1 MPQTESEPSPLSRI
15 DLLRLA
21 QSLGVSDADVMT
33 RAELRTAIEKARLP
47 EPRQIE
53 HPTTWVSVAR
63 RLLASV
69 VERGL
74 NLPDAAALIRGDA
87 KLSTPPKAPPPVAT
101 VTLARIYAAQGHVD
115 RAIRTL
121 NEVLESDP
129 DHELARELQIQ
140 LELRREELH
149 ARGESSEASVDSG
162 GAASRSEPPSVLPP
176 VSPREVPRAAGLSS
190 STRARSNGHE
200 PRVREPSSGPVRSLD
215 AAVGEPLGIP
225 EPPDSEV
232 VTPRTYPPVESP
244 AEASRG
250 EGPGA
255 AASEAAGELVAP
267 AFGVAARAANAS
279 ASAPHTDF
287 HTEPPTRVGPLSLDW
302 ETPVSPSVE
311 PLSQRGSDFGASIM
325 TELDTEPP
333 QTETTGGESAAPELE
348 LPAQALV
355 EALAAEALTSSLA
368 SLPPIAEGLSAEPSL
383 AEALAAEP
391 YLSGP
396 PEPVPSELVGLGE
409 ELSTAGAAPA
419 NVLAAASSNGIMNS
433 LPNGVLEAPRVA
445 SADEPPMPDAPGLLL
460 IETDSPLRYLYWEL
474 GNRASAATHWITVVT
489 HAPGADGHSERRE
502 RQFPVHR
509 KRGALRLEGVPRG
522 AVIRAKL
529 SPEPASE
536 RPLVVA
542 SSVRPRAASSADFEI
557 RYTPHASLHPEA
569 IALRA
574 RPSLDSALS
583 VYWDD

>member
-47 EPRQIE
+47 EPPPVE

-129 DHELARELQIQ
+129 DHELARELQVQ

-149 ARGESSEASVDSG
+149 ARGESSEASVDSS
-162 GAASRSEPPSVLPP
+162 AASRSEPPSVLPP
-176 VSPREVPRAAGLSS
+176 VSPRELPRAAAPSASAPAPSNGQDGEASPSSTIEPSRARASS
-190 STRARSNGHE
+190 SE
-200 PRVREPSSGPVRSLD
+200 
-215 AAVGEPLGIP
+215 AALLGEPLDIP
-225 EPPDSEV
+225 EPPESEV
-232 VTPRTYPPVESP
+232 VTPRTYPPIDSVVES
-244 AEASRG
+244 SR
-250 EGPGA
+250 A
-255 AASEAAGELVAP
+255 AAIAAPASEAAGELVAP
-267 AFGVAARAANAS
+267 TFGVAARAANGTAS
-279 ASAPHTDF
+279 SAHGEF
-287 HTEPPTRVGPLSLDW
+287 HAEPPTRVGPLSIDW

-311 PLSQRGSDFGASIM
+311 PLSRRGADLGAEVGSSGAG
-325 TELDTEPP
+325 ERDTEPP
-333 QTETTGGESAAPELE
+333 ATEASGGASEGSPPESE
-348 LPAQALV
+348 LPVRALV
-355 EALAAEALTSSLA
+355 EALAAEALTQA
-368 SLPPIAEGLSAEPSL
+368 FAAESVA
-383 AEALAAEP
+383 AEAVAAEA
-391 YLSGP
+391 SSASDP
-396 PEPVPSELVGLGE
+396 PEPVPSEPAGATAPSATAPSATAVPASANGILNGAAPGE
-409 ELSTAGAAPA
+409 SAAGAASP
-419 NVLAAASSNGIMNS
+419 
-433 LPNGVLEAPRVA
+433 P
-445 SADEPPMPDAPGLLL
+445 EPPMPDAPGLLL
-460 IETDSPLRYLYWEL
+460 IETDSVLRYLYWEL
-474 GNRASAATHWITVVT
+474 GNRAAAATHWITVVS
-489 HAPGADGHSERRE
+489 HAPAADGLSERRE
-502 RQFPVHR
+502 RQFPVHQR
-509 KRGALRLEGVPRG
+509 RGALRLEGVPRG
-522 AVIRAKL
+522 AIIRAKL
-529 SPEPASE
+529 SPAAESE

-542 SSVRPRAASSADFEI
+542 ASVRPGAASGADYEI
-557 RYTPHASLHPEA
+557 RYAPHARLQPEA

-574 RPSLDSALS
+574 RPVLERAFP

>member
-1 MPQTESEPSPLSRI
+1 MPQIESEPSPLSRI

-33 RAELRTAIEKARLP
+33 RAELRTAIDKARLP
-47 EPRQIE
+47 EPPPIE

-121 NEVLESDP
+121 GEVLESDP

-162 GAASRSEPPSVLPP
+162 AAASRSEPPSVLPP
-176 VSPREVPRAAGLSS
+176 VSPREIPRA
-190 STRARSNGHE
+190 E
-200 PRVREPSSGPVRSLD
+200 V
-215 AAVGEPLGIP
+215 AAVGEPIAFPDPP
-225 EPPDSEV
+225 ESEV
-232 VTPRTYPPVESP
+232 VTPRTYPPIDSVAESSR
-244 AEASRG
+244 AAGASA
-250 EGPGA
+250 P
-255 AASEAAGELVAP
+255 ASEAPGELVAP
-267 AFGVAARAANAS
+267 TFGVAARAANGTAS
-279 ASAPHTDF
+279 PSPHTEF
-287 HTEPPTRVGPLSLDW
+287 HTEPPTQVGPLSLLDW

-311 PLSQRGSDFGASIM
+311 PLSRRGSDIS
-325 TELDTEPP
+325 DP
-333 QTETTGGESAAPELE
+333 E

-355 EALAAEALTSSLA
+355 EALTAEVLTQA
-368 SLPPIAEGLSAEPSL
+368 F
-383 AEALAAEP
+383 AAEP
-391 YLSGP
+391 VTASVAAAP
-396 PEPVPSELVGLGE
+396 DAPVPVELA
-409 ELSTAGAAPA
+409 T
-419 NVLAAASSNGIMNS
+419 SNGIA
-433 LPNGVLEAPRVA
+433 NGAVLGEGPPRAA
-445 SADEPPMPDAPGLLL
+445 SPAEPPMPDAPGLLL
-460 IETDSPLRYLYWEL
+460 IETDSLLRYLYWEL
-474 GNRASAATHWITVVT
+474 GNRASATTHWITVVT

-502 RQFPVHR
+502 RQFPVHQ

-522 AVIRAKL
+522 AIIRAKL
-529 SPEPASE
+529 SPAPASE

-542 SSVRPRAASSADFEI
+542 ASVRPRAASSADFEI
-557 RYTPHASLHPEA
+557 RYTPHAQLHPEA

-574 RPSLDSALS
+574 RPSLERALAI
-583 VYWDD
+583 YWDD